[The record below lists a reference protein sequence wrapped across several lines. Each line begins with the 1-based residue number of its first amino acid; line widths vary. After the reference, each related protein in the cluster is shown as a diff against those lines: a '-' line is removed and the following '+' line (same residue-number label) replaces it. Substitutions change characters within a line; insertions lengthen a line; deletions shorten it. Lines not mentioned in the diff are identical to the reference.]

1 MIMTVPGAV
10 NTHGLVTS
18 HVNPSG
24 FTIPCT
30 YSNQSKEADRSPL
43 RLFPNSMNNGEP
55 SGQLNDAGNRT
66 ITFLSFPKG
75 VCMKAAEQ
83 SSVHPCAFEYPPMP
97 KAILMDSAL
106 GVGLEI
112 PRLFAFPPPEARSL
126 TTILA
131 RTPSSPSI
139 TFSVVT
145 QRHGMIR
152 IPYSSAFAV
161 ASACLSGFPARTLSR
176 FPTSVSIPAKVRL
189 PSKVFDVESS
199 TA

>member
-30 YSNQSKEADRSPL
+30 YSNQSREADLIPL
-43 RLFPNSMNNGEP
+43 RLLLKSMNNGEL
-55 SGQLNDAGNRT
+55 SGQLIDAGNLT
-66 ITFLSFPKG
+66 ITFRSFPKG

-83 SSVHPCAFEYPPMP
+83 SSVHPYALEYPPIP
-97 KAILMDSAL
+97 RAILIDSEL
-106 GVGLEI
+106 GVGDEI
-112 PRLFAFPPPEARSL
+112 PRLLALPPPEAMSL
-126 TTILA
+126 TTIRA

-145 QRHGMIR
+145 QRHGMMR
-152 IPYSSAFAV
+152 TPYSSAFAV
-161 ASACLSGFPARTLSR
+161 ASDCLSGFPAQTLSR
-176 FPTSVSIPAKVRL
+176 FLTSVNIPEKVRL
-189 PSKVFDVESS
+189 PSRVFDVESS